1 MEKIILDNFKY
12 FGGKHCQT
20 TALRNIL
27 RYYGIDMSE
36 EMLLGLGGGLG
47 FIYWYMK
54 QMPAPFVGGRSG
66 GRNEEFM
73 IKMLERMGGKGN
85 LFETG
90 SMKKGHDHLMEML
103 RREEPVYTYVDM
115 AYLPYLALPGD
126 AHFGAHTIVVYGI
139 DEQED
144 TVSVSDRGNGPFTV
158 SIEDLKNARNSKFP
172 PFPPKNRILE
182 IEAPKQPINVKE
194 GIVEA
199 IRECCHTM
207 QNPPIT
213 NFGLAGIKKW
223 AKIIPGW
230 PKQFRGLNLYGCLMN
245 VYIYIE
251 IGGSGGSAFRP
262 MYAQFLREVSPII
275 DNPELESVA
284 DLFEESGRMW
294 SDVAEA
300 ALPDSWPTLEKARK
314 LMYEKN
320 EVFEQQEAGAFERM
334 IRINAELDDLM
345 KKAAQELEEK
355 DVTPLLLDLQQK
367 VMNLYEGETRAISA
381 LTRAVP

>member
-1 MEKIILDNFKY
+1 MERIILDTFKY

-27 RYYGIDMSE
+27 RYHGIDMSE
-36 EMLLGLGGGLG
+36 ELLLGLGGGLG

-90 SMKKGHDHLMEML
+90 SIKKGHNHVMGML
-103 RREEPVYTYVDM
+103 RRGEPVYTYVDM

-126 AHFGAHTIVVYGI
+126 AHFGAHTIVVYGV

-144 TVSVSDRGNGPFTV
+144 TVHVSDRGNGPFTV

-182 IEAPKQPINVKE
+182 IEIPEQPLDVKE

-199 IRECCHTM
+199 IKECCYTM

-223 AKIIPGW
+223 AKIISGW

-251 IGGSGGSAFRP
+251 IGGTGGSAFRP
-262 MYAQFLREVSPII
+262 MYARFLREASSLVGDSK
-275 DNPELESVA
+275 LESVA
-284 DLFEESGRMW
+284 DLFEESGKVW

-300 ALPDSWPTLEKARK
+300 ALPDSWPTLGRARK

-320 EVFEQQEAGAFERM
+320 EVFEQQKPGAFERM
-334 IRINAELDDLM
+334 IRINAELNDLM
-345 KKAAQELEEK
+345 KKAALELEEE
-355 DVTPLLLDLQQK
+355 DVTPLLQNLQQK
-367 VMNLYEGETRAISA
+367 VMNLFESETRAISA
-381 LTRAVP
+381 LDRAVS

>member
-1 MEKIILDNFKY
+1 MERIILDNFKY

-36 EMLLGLGGGLG
+36 ELLLGLGGGLG

-73 IKMLERMGGKGN
+73 TKMMERMGGKGS

-90 SMKKGHDHLMEML
+90 SIKRGHGHLMEVL
-103 RREEPVYTYVDM
+103 RRGEPVYTYVDM

-126 AHFGAHTIVVYGI
+126 AHFGAHTIVVYGV

-144 TVSVSDRGNGPFTV
+144 SVHVSDRGNGPFTV
-158 SIEDLKNARNSKFP
+158 SVEDLTNARNSKFP
-172 PFPPKNRILE
+172 PFQPKNKILE
-182 IEAPKQPINVKE
+182 IEVPEQPIDVKE

-199 IRECCHTM
+199 IKECCYTM

-223 AKIIPGW
+223 AKIIPDW
-230 PKQFRGLNLYGCLMN
+230 PKQFQGLNLYGCLMN

-262 MYAQFLREVSPII
+262 MYAEFLREASQII
-275 DNPELESVA
+275 GNPELESVA

-294 SDVAEA
+294 SEVAEA
-300 ALPDSWPTLEKARK
+300 ALPDSWPTLGKARK

-320 EVFEQQEAGAFERM
+320 EVFEQQKTGAFERM

-345 KKAAQELEEK
+345 KKAARELEEE
-355 DVTPLLLDLQQK
+355 DVSPLLRDLQQK
-367 VMNLYEGETRAISA
+367 VMNLYESETRAISA
-381 LTRAVP
+381 LAQAVS